1 MTITRTLHPG
11 LLALALCALPL
22 SAGART
28 VPARPSLAP
37 VSVPASAPGLLRHA
51 GPMLAG
57 ASRGTMQVG
66 LTIVAP
72 PEAEDAGSD
81 LSQDAN
87 ADAQVRCDSPG
98 LGLREC
104 RLPFRG
110 PVRLSHEVSE
120 VMCVEGGN
128 WGHRNG
134 VVWVDRGCSA
144 VFVSAAA
151 SMARATAA
159 L

>member
-1 MTITRTLHPG
+1 MTTARTLRSG
-11 LLALALCALPL
+11 MLTLALCAVPL
-22 SAGART
+22 LAGAR
-28 VPARPSLAP
+28 VDAP
-37 VSVPASAPGLLRHA
+37 RAVGSDLPVASAPGLLRHA

-57 ASRGTMQVG
+57 ASRGTMRVG
-66 LTIVAP
+66 LTIVAA
-72 PEAEDAGSD
+72 PEADASD
-81 LSQDAN
+81 AALDPAAES
-87 ADAQVRCDSPG
+87 AQVRCDSPG
-98 LGLREC
+98 LGYREC
-104 RLPFRG
+104 TLPFRG
-110 PVRLSHEVSE
+110 AARLSHEVSE

-151 SMARATAA
+151 TASRATAS

>member
-1 MTITRTLHPG
+1 MTTARTLRSG
-11 LLALALCALPL
+11 MLTLALCALPML
-22 SAGART
+22 AAARVDAPRAAG
-28 VPARPSLAP
+28 VDLP
-37 VSVPASAPGLLRHA
+37 VAAAPGLLRQA

-57 ASRGTMQVG
+57 ASRGTMRVG

-72 PEAEDAGSD
+72 PEADASGAALD
-81 LSQDAN
+81 PA
-87 ADAQVRCDSPG
+87 AEAAQVRCDSPG
-98 LGLREC
+98 LGYREC
-104 RLPFRG
+104 ALPFRG
-110 PVRLSHEVSE
+110 AARLSHEVSE

-144 VFVSAAA
+144 VFVSAAVA
-151 SMARATAA
+151 TRRATAA

>member
-1 MTITRTLHPG
+1 MTTARTLRSG
-11 LLALALCALPL
+11 MLTLALCAVPL
-22 SAGART
+22 LAGAR
-28 VPARPSLAP
+28 VDAP
-37 VSVPASAPGLLRHA
+37 RAVGSDLPVASAPGLLRHA

-57 ASRGTMQVG
+57 ASRGTMRVG

-72 PEAEDAGSD
+72 PGADASDAALDPAAES
-81 LSQDAN
+81 
-87 ADAQVRCDSPG
+87 AQVRCDSPG
-98 LGLREC
+98 LGYREC
-104 RLPFRG
+104 TLPFRG
-110 PVRLSHEVSE
+110 AARLSHEVSE

-151 SMARATAA
+151 TASRATAA